1 MNEVVVTE
9 IRGKSNSLKISR
21 SLPTVAIGERI
32 NPLGKREKAQ
42 AFLADEM
49 SLVRNEAIRQVEA
62 GAEALDVNMAAPGIE
77 EEESLPAVVMAV
89 QETVDVPLC
98 IDSINPKA
106 LAAALAIYRGKALV
120 NSVNGKQ
127 HCLHTVLPIIKEFG
141 AAAVALTMDDA
152 GIPDEPTKRLEI
164 ARRIVEAAES
174 YGIPREDVI
183 VDCAALSVGSVQ
195 GAAAVTLET
204 IRLVREE
211 LGLNM
216 TLGVSNVSFGLPDRR
231 AINTAFLPIAIAY
244 GVTCPMIDVT
254 VRELRKAVFATDVLL
269 ARDSYAARYIS
280 DYRKRPKT
288 A

>member
-1 MNEVVVTE
+1 MNDGMITQ
-9 IRGKSNSLKISR
+9 ISGKSKSLRIGR
-21 SLPTVAIGERI
+21 RLPTVVIGERI

-42 AFLADEM
+42 VFLADAM
-49 SLVRNEAIRQVEA
+49 SLVKQEAIRQVEA
-62 GAEALDVNMAAPGIE
+62 GAEVLDVNMAAPGIE
-77 EEESLPAVVMAV
+77 EEMSLPAVVKAV
-89 QETVDVPLC
+89 QDTVDVPLC

-106 LAAALAIYRGKALV
+106 LAAALGVYQGKALV

-127 HCLHTVLPIIKEFG
+127 HCLHTILPIVKEFG
-141 AAAVALTMDDA
+141 AAVVALTMDDA
-152 GIPDEPTKRLEI
+152 GIPDNPMKRLEI
-164 ARRIVEAAES
+164 ARKIVEAAEG
-174 YGIPREDVI
+174 YRIPIEDVV

-204 IRLVREE
+204 IHLVREE
-211 LGLNM
+211 LGANM

-231 AINTAFLPIAIAY
+231 AINAAFLPIAIAY

-269 ARDSYAARYIS
+269 ARDAYAARYIG
-280 DYRKRPKT
+280 DYRKGLKT